1 MNMTSTTDVD
11 LHKLREDLH
20 CLLAK
25 IDQAVRIQVAA
36 GKGESRAEPDPMSLD
51 AKLREERD
59 RLHSQSQ
66 QVHDMLVQTQQL
78 QRRLV
83 QEKNRLYSHL
93 QRREQALAEGWQNFD
108 AHVRERIEAERLK
121 LEARHA
127 KQAGEIEKYQQLKS
141 DAEARLASLQVP
153 AAMADAETLE
163 VTAPDSGAG
172 QQDGTLELIQR
183 RKQVLAERKRLQNEA
198 ESLASR
204 LAETRQEEQAS
215 ASAVDALQTEA
226 KTMQATPDNLQ
237 RHTWENQLEAAKN
250 RQHAAARAHSAAL
263 AAQEVNDAALTQ
275 TDAKE
280 TEVLHDMNAEVEA
293 WMQEQMTAKPSAEQ
307 QSLMTAYEEAMLRLK
322 QEEVQAEEQNRTHDH
337 LLFSEIDV
345 ELQALA
351 EKRAKGEF

>member
-36 GKGESRAEPDPMSLD
+36 EKSESRAEYDLMPLD

-83 QEKNRLYSHL
+83 QEKNRLCSHL

-127 KQAGEIEKYQQLKS
+127 KQAGDIEKYQQLKS
-141 DAEARLASLQVP
+141 DAEARLASLQTP
-153 AAMADAETLE
+153 ATMADAEALE
-163 VTAPDSGAG
+163 VTAPASETG
-172 QQDGTLELIQR
+172 QDGTLELIQR

-204 LAETRQEEQAS
+204 LAETQQEEQAS
-215 ASAVDALQTEA
+215 ASAVDALQAEA
-226 KTMQATPDNLQ
+226 KTVQSLPDRLQ
-237 RHTWENQLEAAKN
+237 RHSWENQLEAAKN
-250 RQHAAARAHSAAL
+250 RQHVAARAHSAAL

-293 WMQEQMTAKPSAEQ
+293 WMQEQAAAKPSTEQ
-307 QSLMTAYEEAMLRLK
+307 QSLITAYEEAMLRLK
-322 QEEVQAEEQNRTHDH
+322 QEEAQAEEQNRTHDH